1 MNKETFKDLLILIIT
16 HVGRLIRIKREI
28 EGGKNEI
35 HILEHERF
43 WQACQPGEDNRKKSS
58 WKRAWME

>member
-35 HILEHERF
+35 HVLKHERF
-43 WQACQPGEDNRKKSS
+43 W
-58 WKRAWME
+58 